1 MTKILVTGKN
11 GQLGSELQAV
21 GLAYPQ
27 YQFVFTD
34 REELDIAD
42 KKQVQIFL
50 KETSFDYIVNCAAYT
65 AVDKAEADYATADQ
79 INAKALEYIAQEI
92 AESKTTLIHISTDYV
107 FNGNGCKPYIETDR
121 TDPQSAYGKSKLGG
135 EEKSMKYH
143 EGTFVIRTSW
153 VYSSFGNNFVKTML
167 KLGAEKDKINV
178 VYDQVGAPTYAKD
191 LAKAIL
197 TMIYKI
203 ETDNLFYQ
211 PGIYHYSNEGVTS
224 WYDFALEIM
233 QMSGLKC
240 KVSPILSIDY
250 PTPAKRPHYS
260 LMHKKKIKD
269 NFGIEIPHWKESL
282 KSCLQELKQY
292 K

>member
-11 GQLGSELQAV
+11 GQLGNELQSVA
-21 GLAYPQ
+21 AAHPQ
-27 YQFVFTD
+27 YEFVFTD

-42 KKQVQIFL
+42 KNQVKDFFSRN
-50 KETSFDYIVNCAAYT
+50 KFDYIINCAAYT
-65 AVDKAEADYATADQ
+65 AVDKAEADYLKAEQ
-79 INAKALEYIAQEI
+79 INTKALEYIAQEI
-92 AESKTTLIHISTDYV
+92 AESKTTLVHISTDYV
-107 FNGNGCKPYIETDR
+107 FNGNGCKPYVETDK
-121 TDPQSAYGKSKLGG
+121 TDPQSTYGKSKLGG
-135 EEKSMKYH
+135 EEKALKYH
-143 EGTFVIRTSW
+143 EGTFIIRTSW
-153 VYSSFGNNFVKTML
+153 VYSAFGNNFVKTML
-167 KLGAEKDKINV
+167 KLGAEKDKLNV

-211 PGIYHYSNEGVTS
+211 PGIYHYANEGVTS

-233 QMSGLKC
+233 QMAGLKC

-250 PTPAKRPHYS
+250 PTPAKRPHFS
-260 LMHKKKIKD
+260 VMHKKKIKD

-282 KSCLQELKQY
+282 KTCLQELKQL